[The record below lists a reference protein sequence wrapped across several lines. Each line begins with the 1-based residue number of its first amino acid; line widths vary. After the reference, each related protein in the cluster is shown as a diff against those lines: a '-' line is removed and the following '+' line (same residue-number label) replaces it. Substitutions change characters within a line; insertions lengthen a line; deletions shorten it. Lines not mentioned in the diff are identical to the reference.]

1 MGIEYRKLGRTGLK
15 VSVIGLGT
23 EYLNK
28 QSRKVVTSV
37 VQQAIEHGV
46 NYFDIVFSF
55 PRYLDNLG
63 AALKGRRKRLV
74 LTGHLGSTEKNGQYF
89 KTRNAKRSE
98 AFFLDVLARLDT
110 DHVDVLFLHNFNTVQ
125 EYEGVTG
132 PGGLLELAG
141 RLRQEGKARSIG
153 ISTHSIEVAHRA
165 IESGQIDVLMFPIH
179 MAANAVPGKKDL
191 LQACVSHQVGVVAMK
206 PFAGGKLLRE
216 ERSIRVA
223 RYLMGGGALLKLKK
237 PTSITPVQ
245 CLSYVLSQ
253 VGVSTAVP
261 GCANPKQLE
270 QVLAYGRATEEE
282 RDFGSVLSSLRQY
295 ESGECVYC
303 NHCLP
308 CPSAIDVGQVI
319 RLVEMAQRRLTDE
332 VRAAYGA
339 LEAKASDCT
348 KCGACKERCPF
359 GVDVMAKMEQAVA
372 VFG

>member
-1 MGIEYRKLGRTGLK
+1 MGMEYRKLGRTSLK
-15 VSVIGLGT
+15 VSAIGLGT

-28 QSRKVVTSV
+28 QPRKLVASV
-37 VQQAIEHGV
+37 IQQAIEQGV

-63 AALKGRRKRLV
+63 AALKGHRKRVV
-74 LTGHLGSTEKNGQYF
+74 LTGHLGSAEKDGQYF
-89 KTRNAKRSE
+89 RTHNVKRSE
-98 AFFLDVLARLDT
+98 ASFLDQLSGLGT
-110 DHVDVLFLHNFNTVQ
+110 DYVDVLFLHNFATLK
-125 EYEGVTG
+125 EYERITG

-141 RLRQEGKARSIG
+141 RLKKEGKARFIG
-153 ISTHSIEVAHRA
+153 ISTHTNEIANRA

-179 MAANAVPGKKDL
+179 MAANAVLGKKDL
-191 LQACVSHQVGVVAMK
+191 LQACVSAQVGVVAMK
-206 PFAGGKLLRE
+206 PFAGGKLLQE
-216 ERSIRVA
+216 ERSVRVGW
-223 RYLMGGGALLKLKK
+223 YQMGGKALKLKK

-253 VGVSTAVP
+253 VGVTTAVP

-270 QVLAYGRATEEE
+270 QVLAYGQATEEE
-282 RDFGSVLSSLRQY
+282 KDFGAVLSDLRQY
-295 ESGECVYC
+295 ETGECVYC

-319 RLVEMAQRRLTDE
+319 RLVEMAQRHLTDE
-332 VRAAYGA
+332 VRTAYGT
-339 LEAKASDCT
+339 LEATASDCT

-359 GVDVMAKMEQAVA
+359 GVDVIAKMEQAVA

>member
-1 MGIEYRKLGRTGLK
+1 MGMEYRKLGRTGLE
-15 VSVIGLGT
+15 VSAIGLGT

-63 AALKGRRKRLV
+63 AALKGRRKRV
-74 LTGHLGSTEKNGQYF
+74 CLTGHLGSTEKNGQYF

-98 AFFLDVLARLDT
+98 VFFLDLLARLDT
-110 DHVDVLFLHNFNTVQ
+110 DYVDVLFLHNFNTLK
-125 EYEGVTG
+125 EYDGITG
-132 PGGLLELAG
+132 SGGLLELAG
-141 RLRQEGKARSIG
+141 RLKREGKARCIG
-153 ISTHSIEVAHRA
+153 ISTHSIDVANRA
-165 IESGQIDVLMFPIH
+165 IESGPIDVLMFPIH
-179 MAANAVPGKKDL
+179 MAANSVPGKKDL
-191 LQACVSHQVGVVAMK
+191 LQACASRQVGVVAMK

-223 RYLMGGGALLKLKK
+223 RYQMGGEALKLNK

-261 GCANPKQLE
+261 GCANLEQLE
-270 QVLAYGRATEEE
+270 QVLAYGQATEEE
-282 RDFGSVLSSLRQY
+282 KDFGSVLSDLQQY
-295 ESGECVYC
+295 ETGECVYC

-308 CPSAIDVGQVI
+308 CPSAIDIGHVI
-319 RLVEMAQRRLTDE
+319 RLVETAQRRLTDD
-332 VRAAYGA
+332 VRAAYAA
-339 LEAKASDCT
+339 LGAKASDCT
-348 KCGACKERCPF
+348 HCGACKERCPF
-359 GVDVMAKMEQAVA
+359 GVDVTAKMEQAVA

>member
-15 VSVIGLGT
+15 VSEIGLGT
-23 EYLNK
+23 EYLN
-28 QSRKVVTSV
+28 QQPRRIVTSV
-37 VQQAIEHGV
+37 VQQAIEQGV

-110 DHVDVLFLHNFNTVQ
+110 DYVDVLFLHNFNTLA
-125 EYEGVTG
+125 EYESVTG

-141 RLRQEGKARSIG
+141 RLWKEGKARCIG

-165 IESGQIDVLMFPIH
+165 IASGQIDVLMFPIH

-191 LQACVSHQVGVVAMK
+191 LQACVSAQVGVVAMK

-223 RYLMGGGALLKLKK
+223 RYQMGGGALKLKK
-237 PTSITPVQ
+237 PASITPVQ

-253 VGVSTAVP
+253 VGVTTAVP
-261 GCANPKQLE
+261 GCANLEQLE
-270 QVLAYGRATEEE
+270 QVLAYGQATEEE
-282 RDFGSVLSSLRQY
+282 KDFGSVLSSLRQY

-319 RLVEMAQRRLTDE
+319 RLVEMAQRHLTDE
-332 VRAAYGA
+332 VRAAYRA

-359 GVDVMAKMEQAVA
+359 GVDVIAKMEQAVA